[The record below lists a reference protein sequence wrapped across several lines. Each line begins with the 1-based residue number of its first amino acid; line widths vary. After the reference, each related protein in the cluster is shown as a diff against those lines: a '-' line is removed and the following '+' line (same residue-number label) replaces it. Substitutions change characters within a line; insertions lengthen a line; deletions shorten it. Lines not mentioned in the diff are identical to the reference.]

1 MSLYRKY
8 RPKDF
13 PSLIGQE
20 HIRITLLNAIK
31 ESQIAHAYLFTG
43 PRGTGKTTT
52 ARLLAKAINAEKM
65 SEDGRFDGSEIAE
78 EIDAGRLIDVIEIDA
93 ASNRGIDEIR
103 ELREKISY
111 APTRAKN
118 KVYIIDEVHMLTK
131 EAFNALLKTLEEP
144 PAFVYFILATTEINK
159 VPETIISRCQRFD
172 FRRITDQDILGR
184 LQFVASEEGIL
195 AEEEALKMI
204 AKQSRGGLRDALSLL
219 EQLISGKKVEA
230 EKVKKVLGISNALAA
245 EKMYGLIEKG
255 DASEA
260 VKELQIIFAQGVDL
274 IQFNKEVL
282 DFLRH
287 KLVEK
292 VNAADQHGAAK
303 IIDLIGNFQEAYE
316 KHKFS
321 YIPEL
326 PLEVAIVKSCLKA
339 GLTPSKA
346 APVQIESE
354 MDGSKKKPELA
365 KVENSSRI
373 ETTEIIAEVTS
384 PVAEIAVTKEAV
396 TVSAGEI
403 SFEELL
409 NKWTGVFDRI
419 QNPLAKRCLMA
430 GKPVGLEG
438 NNVILSFSSNFNK
451 DKLFVP
457 ELLAMCEKAIED
469 ELKAHLKLSGKVD
482 LAMAQ
487 QNEAKSA
494 AMDVDR
500 AEGNVPS
507 ATIDSALSVF
517 GGELIGD

>member
-31 ESQIAHAYLFTG
+31 EGQIAHAYLFTG

-52 ARLLAKAINAEKM
+52 ARLLAKAINADKM
-65 SEDGRFDGSEIAE
+65 TEDGRFDGSEIAE
-78 EIDAGRLIDVIEIDA
+78 EIDAGRLIDVVEIDA

-103 ELREKISY
+103 DLREKISY

-144 PAFVYFILATTEINK
+144 PTFVYFILATTEINK

-184 LQFVASEEGIL
+184 LKFVAEQEGIL

-204 AKQSRGGLRDALSLL
+204 ARQARGGLRDALSLL

-230 EKVKKVLGISNALAA
+230 EKVKNLLGISNALAA
-245 EKMYGLIEKG
+245 EKMYALVEDG

-274 IQFNKEVL
+274 IQFNKEML
-282 DFLRH
+282 DLLRQ

-292 VNAADQHGAAK
+292 VNAADTNGATK

-339 GLTPSKA
+339 GLSPSKA
-346 APVQIESE
+346 NPSATDEA
-354 MDGSKKKPELA
+354 MDGSKKKPELE
-365 KVENSSRI
+365 KKE
-373 ETTEIIAEVTS
+373 EV
-384 PVAEIAVTKEAV
+384 I
-396 TVSAGEI
+396 VSEDADGEI
-403 SFEELL
+403 KASLTEVSFDEVLSR
-409 NKWTGVFDRI
+409 WTSVFDRI

-430 GKPVGLEG
+430 GKPVGIEG
-438 NNVILSFSSNFNK
+438 NRVTLSFSSNFNK

-457 ELLAMCEKAIED
+457 ELLAVCEKAMEE
-469 ELKAHLKLSGKVD
+469 ELGKSLKLEGRVD

-487 QNEAKSA
+487 QNEAK
-494 AMDVDR
+494 
-500 AEGNVPS
+500 E
-507 ATIDSALSVF
+507 ATIDSAMNVF
-517 GGELIGD
+517 GGELV